1 MAYAKD
7 VKVYYPIFLDLT
19 GKSVLVAGG
28 GKVALRKT
36 KGLLEAGARVTVV
49 APKSLPKF
57 TTLPVRV
64 LTRRFRPSD
73 LDGHA
78 LAFAATNVRAVNR
91 RVAVEANR
99 RGIPVNVADALAE
112 CAFLVPARVRHGD
125 LQVAIST
132 SGRSPRLAAGLRAE
146 LEELLRRAMIE

>member
-19 GKSVLVAGG
+19 GKSVLVAGA

-99 RGIPVNVADALAE
+99 RGIPVNVADAPAE
-112 CAFLVPARVRHGD
+112 
-125 LQVAIST
+125 
-132 SGRSPRLAAGLRAE
+132 
-146 LEELLRRAMIE
+146 